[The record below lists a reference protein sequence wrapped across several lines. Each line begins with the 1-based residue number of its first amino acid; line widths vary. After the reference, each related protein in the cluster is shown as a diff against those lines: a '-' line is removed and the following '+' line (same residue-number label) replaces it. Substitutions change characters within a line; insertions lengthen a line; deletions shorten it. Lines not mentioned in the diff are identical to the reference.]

1 MALGV
6 LSNQRSQAFLK
17 HWLKH
22 VILSLSKIPL
32 GSHWLWER
40 KTFHNLLRSTDE
52 QAGFHL
58 PASAGEVGS
67 IPGWRRSP
75 GEAKSDPRH
84 YLSLLFSS
92 SVRSNSTTPQT
103 IAHQAPLSMGFLR
116 QEYWSGLPFPS
127 SGDLPDTGIEVESP
141 AWQVDSLPTEP
152 PWVFLPGKS
161 HGQRRLAC
169 FSPWGCRVRYNL
181 VTKEKQHPHTHMH
194 TYFLPQTTLT
204 QASTQY
210 THSITYML
218 VTADRPEGP

>member
-116 QEYWSGLPFPS
+116 QEYWSGVAISFFRGS
-127 SGDLPDTGIEVESP
+127 SRHRDRSWVSCLAGGFFTNWATLGIL
-141 AWQVDSLPTEP
+141 AWKIPWTEKA
-152 PWVFLPGKS
+152 G
-161 HGQRRLAC
+161 
-169 FSPWGCRVRYNL
+169 
-181 VTKEKQHPHTHMH
+181 
-194 TYFLPQTTLT
+194 
-204 QASTQY
+204 
-210 THSITYML
+210 ML
-218 VTADRPEGP
+218 QSMGLQSQIQLSD